1 METVTKLTQEQIN
14 AHKLA
19 HDSGNPAV
27 YCGTY
32 GKYNSGSLAGL
43 WIDITSF
50 GSYSEFMQFCRDYHC
65 DEEDPEIMLQDSQ
78 NMPDGLAIME
88 SMSETEYNDII
99 TAWEEQ
105 STAEQPQE
113 QSKYTIVDYSEKAV
127 ALIGDTKE
135 IKDELKK
142 LGGRFNPR
150 LSCGCGWI
158 FSKKQLDALQA
169 LISGDAIQTTT
180 AQTNSRESEYKAMLA
195 ELISKTDD
203 KFYKDFWPKYN
214 IGAVK
219 IGDYYYL
226 IEKDTIETKFCWADE
241 GEEYEEYK
249 RITSDEAKLSQYC
262 IAYNLR
268 GIDWRLEDLADP
280 SKKYYYTINRGLT
293 IGLYH
298 VEPWEE
304 KRNAEDIKL
313 TDEERKEI
321 IKATE
326 WRKAQFEKRL
336 KAYLKRY
343 GTSKLHTWTY
353 WRDA

>member
-1 METVTKLTQEQIN
+1 MKAN
-14 AHKLA
+14 HKA
-19 HDSGNPAV
+19 TTNCANPAIYV
-27 YCGTY
+27 GTY
-32 GKYNSGSLAGL
+32 KKYNNGNLGGQ
-43 WIDITSF
+43 WIDITTF
-50 GSYSEFMQFCRDYHC
+50 DSYKELIKYCIQLHK
-65 DEEDPEIMLQDSQ
+65 DEVSPELMIQDTQ
-78 NMPDGLAIME
+78 NMPDGLDVME
-88 SMSETEYNDII
+88 SISESEYNDII
-99 TAWEEQ
+99 AAWREQ
-105 STAEQPQE
+105 NTAEQPQE

-127 ALIGDTKE
+127 ALIGDTKD

-169 LISGDAIQTTT
+169 LISGDVAQTTT
-180 AQTNSRESEYKAMLA
+180 AQTNSRESEYKAMLT
-195 ELISKTDD
+195 ELASKTDD

-241 GEEYEEYK
+241 GEDYEEYK
-249 RITSDEAKLSQYC
+249 RITSDDAKLSQYC

-268 GIDWRLEDLADP
+268 GIDWLLERLADP

-293 IGLYH
+293 IGLYQ
-298 VEPWEE
+298 VEPWQE
-304 KRNAEDIKL
+304 KQNAEDIKL

-336 KAYLKRY
+336 KAYIKRY